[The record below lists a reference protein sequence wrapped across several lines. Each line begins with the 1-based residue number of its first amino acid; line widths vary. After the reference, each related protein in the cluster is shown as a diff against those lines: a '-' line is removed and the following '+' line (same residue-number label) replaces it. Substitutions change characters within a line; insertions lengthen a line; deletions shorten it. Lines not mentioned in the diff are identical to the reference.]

1 MGEHE
6 IRCRLGAG
14 FVLLAG
20 ILSLLVS
27 FDLQDLQTKA
37 IRATE
42 TVAVGI
48 ERAASGAAAAHQSMD
63 LAAPSVSERSD
74 RAREPSAMLGF
85 SLSEKVEA
93 WIERIEGLLGSYP
106 WPTLLVGVGLG
117 YVLARR
123 RL

>member
-27 FDLQDLQTKA
+27 FDRPDLQTEA
-37 IRATE
+37 VRATE

-48 ERAASGAAAAHQSMD
+48 ERAASGAATAHQSVN
-63 LAAPSVSERSD
+63 LAVPSVSERSD
-74 RAREPSAMLGF
+74 RVRGPSAMLGY
-85 SLSEKVEA
+85 SMSEKIEA

-106 WPTLLVGVGLG
+106 WPTLLVGIGLG

>member
-27 FDLQDLQTKA
+27 FDFPDLQTKA
-37 IRATE
+37 VRAM
-42 TVAVGI
+42 GI
-48 ERAASGAAAAHQSMD
+48 ERAASGGAIAHQSMD
-63 LAAPSVSERSD
+63 LVAPSVSERSD
-74 RAREPSAMLGF
+74 RARGPSAMLGY
-85 SLSEKVEA
+85 SMSERVEA
-93 WIERIEGLLGSYP
+93 WIERIEGLIGSYP
-106 WPTLLVGVGLG
+106 WPTLLVGMGLG